1 VINTVPVITA
11 HTAATS
17 HPFESDP
24 VAGSNAAATTVVVV
38 AATVVVVAATVV
50 VVSAGGVYV
59 DIIVN
64 ASLFESTSVKNPTA
78 AQFPT
83 EPHDTDKDSA
93 LGPPCTPSA
102 NTTGVA

>member
-1 VINTVPVITA
+1 VIGEIDPRKRHVFAPKRAITDQLIRRRRVINTVPVITA
-11 HTAATS
+11 HIAATS

-24 VAGSNAAATTVVVV
+24 VAGSNAAATVVVV

-64 ASLFESTSVKNPTA
+64 AS
-78 AQFPT
+78 
-83 EPHDTDKDSA
+83 
-93 LGPPCTPSA
+93 
-102 NTTGVA
+102 

>member
-1 VINTVPVITA
+1 MSKAQENQGKIDPRKRGVFAPKRAVKDQLIRRRRVINTVPVITA
-11 HTAATS
+11 HIAATS

-24 VAGSNAAATTVVVV
+24 VAGSNAAATVVVVAATVVVV

-64 ASLFESTSVKNPTA
+64 AS
-78 AQFPT
+78 
-83 EPHDTDKDSA
+83 
-93 LGPPCTPSA
+93 
-102 NTTGVA
+102 